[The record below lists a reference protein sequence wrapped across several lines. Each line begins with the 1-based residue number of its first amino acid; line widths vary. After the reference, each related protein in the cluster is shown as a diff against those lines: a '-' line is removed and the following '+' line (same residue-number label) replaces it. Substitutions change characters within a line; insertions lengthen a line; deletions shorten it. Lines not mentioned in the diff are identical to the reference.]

1 MWFWLIS
8 SIAGSIIGSAT
19 EGWFRDTKVGVWF
32 YAKIDS
38 LYTWASNR
46 YGLKILTDEEETMKK
61 FPQLI
66 REQLEIDEGIKHE
79 TYLGHLG
86 YPTFG
91 IGHLDK
97 RLLTLEKKIEELEN
111 GPRPK

>member
-8 SIAGSIIGSAT
+8 SIAGSISGSAT
-19 EGWFRDTKVGVWF
+19 ESWFRDTKVGVWF

-61 FPQLI
+61 FPQLN
-66 REQLEIDEGIKHE
+66 
-79 TYLGHLG
+79 
-86 YPTFG
+86 
-91 IGHLDK
+91 K
-97 RLLTLEKKIEELEN
+97 RLLTLEEKIEELQN
-111 GPRPK
+111 GTRSK